1 MHTSMLRRLAIVL
14 VALAALGALRA
25 EPAGGQRFTVTPAA
39 ISGINS
45 VVASGGG
52 LSSGGVYRLH
62 GTSGQAATGIST
74 GGAYTLGGRILA
86 RRRAAVGAS
95 AAGHPLR
102 RARRATTSTIR
113 RCSTCL
119 MRSWSVSSVSPG
131 RIGTSTRASTGPSST
146 AGVTR

>member
-52 LSSGGVYRLH
+52 LSSGGAYTLH
-62 GTSGQAATGIST
+62 GTAGQAATGIST
-74 GGAYTLGGRILA
+74 GGAYTL
-86 RRRAAVGAS
+86 
-95 AAGHPLR
+95 AAGFWHGGAPRSVHLPLV
-102 RARRATTSTIR
+102 IR
-113 RCSTCL
+113 
-119 MRSWSVSSVSPG
+119 
-131 RIGTSTRASTGPSST
+131 
-146 AGVTR
+146 